1 MRMSPRLDWR
11 WIRRRPL
18 RLTVLLILLAYA
30 SVAEI
35 AHADSRRTERCAET
49 LPEIYDRVSPAVV
62 SISATSI
69 NPYRLSERV
78 SHVAGSGVLIDDS
91 GLILTN
97 SHVAFGR
104 QSITVTLDD
113 GTRLPATLVG
123 ADPIFDLAVL
133 RISKPSGG
141 ALRTARLGDSD
152 RIRVGDEVVAIG
164 NPLGLDQTLT
174 RGIVSGMNR
183 ILPETPFSLLEPLL
197 QTDAPINP
205 GNSGGPLVNRC
216 GEVIGINTAVMAEAQ
231 NIGFAVPSNLAKTT
245 LAALVSQGR
254 VIRPWVGFHGQLVG
268 HDLKDLVKT
277 PLVDGLLVEVVEP
290 GSPAEAAGLRGGR
303 LELELEGRAYLLG
316 GDIVTSINGR
326 AVETPEALA
335 ETMRA
340 LRVGADLKLRVF
352 REGSYREVQYVLPER
367 PLLPGDVP
375 GDRELGAARTPAD
388 RAARAGERAFSRARP
403 PLGRD
408 RAR

>member
-1 MRMSPRLDWR
+1 MSEGSRSR
-11 WIRRRPL
+11 WHCIRRRPWWL
-18 RLTVLLILLAYA
+18 PVLFMLVVCIGVTG
-30 SVAEI
+30 VAR
-35 AHADSRRTERCAET
+35 ADGRRTPPCTEA
-49 LPEIYDRVSPAVV
+49 LPEIYARVSPAVV

-78 SHVAGSGVLIDDS
+78 SHIAGSGVLVDGS

-97 SHVAFGR
+97 SHVTYGR
-104 QSITVTLDD
+104 QSIMVTLDD

-133 RISKPSGG
+133 RIPKPAGG
-141 ALRTARLGDSD
+141 SLRTARLGDSD

-183 ILPETPFSLLEPLL
+183 ILPETPFSVLEPLI

-216 GEVIGINTAVMAEAQ
+216 GEVIGINTAVIADAQ
-231 NIGFAVPSNLAKTT
+231 NIGFAVPSNLAKVT
-245 LAALVSQGR
+245 LTSLVSQGR

-268 HDLKDLVKT
+268 QDLKALVKT
-277 PLVDGLLVEVVEP
+277 PLIDGLLVEVVEP
-290 GSPAEAAGLRGGR
+290 GSPAEAAGVQGGR
-303 LELELEGRAYLLG
+303 VELELDGRAYLLG
-316 GDIVTSINGR
+316 GDIVISINGR
-326 AVETPEALA
+326 AVETADALA
-335 ETMRA
+335 EAMRA
-340 LRVGADLKLRVF
+340 LRVGGELKLRLF
-352 REGSYREVQYVLPER
+352 REGQYRDVRYVLPER

-375 GDRELGAARTPAD
+375 SDGALAVARPPVDRTWW
-388 RAARAGERAFSRARP
+388 RARP
-403 PLGRD
+403 TRD
-408 RAR
+408 RHRIPAVP

>member
-1 MRMSPRLDWR
+1 MIMRPNL
-11 WIRRRPL
+11 RRALWPAVLSALLGCGNATADPPPAERPPGPPC
-18 RLTVLLILLAYA
+18 
-30 SVAEI
+30 
-35 AHADSRRTERCAET
+35 TEP
-49 LPEIYDRVSPAVV
+49 LPDIFDRVSPAVV

-78 SHVAGSGVLIDDS
+78 SRIVGAGVLIDAS

-97 SHVAFGR
+97 AHVAFGR

-123 ADPIFDLAVL
+123 ADPIFDLALV
-133 RISKPSGG
+133 RIPRPADGT
-141 ALRTARLGDSD
+141 LPTVVLGDSD
-152 RIRVGDEVVAIG
+152 RTRVGEEVAAIG

-183 ILPETPFSLLEPLL
+183 ILPETPFSLLEPLI

-216 GEVIGINTAVMAEAQ
+216 GEVIGINTAVITDAQ
-231 NIGFAVPSNLAKTT
+231 NIGFAVPANLVKATVP
-245 LAALVSQGR
+245 ALVAQGR

-268 HDLKDLVKT
+268 SDLRSLLT
-277 PLVDGLLVEVVEP
+277 IPLADGLLVEVVEP
-290 GSPAEAAGLRGGR
+290 GSPAEASGLEGGR
-303 LELELEGRAYLLG
+303 RELELDGRVFLLG

-326 AVETPEALA
+326 VLDSADALEEA
-335 ETMRA
+335 MRA
-340 LRVGADLKLRVF
+340 LRVGASLGMRVF
-352 REGSYREVQYVLPER
+352 RAGSYRDVQYVLPER

-375 GDRELGAARTPAD
+375 GNRSLAPVVN
-388 RAARAGERAFSRARP
+388 AGRRRGP
-403 PLGRD
+403 VR
-408 RAR
+408 